1 MGSFKGGE
9 RKDGLEG
16 AMRTTQ
22 TPHSRK
28 ARTVIIDTWA
38 NFFIL
43 FLPPAIRPRQE
54 IHLFP
59 VLIKY
64 VYFFIVHLFIENI
77 ALQSWFYREGSFR
90 FSLCLAQSQDI
101 FSWYLLVTK
110 TQVFLILKLL
120 LASLPPQQNY
130 QAPAYSLVFNIFFIW
145 LLRCPYSL
153 NTYFK
158 SYLSYIFQSF
168 TCFILMGH
176 SAKNVHLLSH
186 LKNGQ
191 VKKFIWR
198 PKFTM

>member
-101 FSWYLLVTK
+101 FLDTCWSLKPKSLWSWNCYWPLSHPSR
-110 TQVFLILKLL
+110 IIRLL
-120 LASLPPQQNY
+120 LIAWFSISSL
-130 QAPAYSLVFNIFFIW
+130 FGF
-145 LLRCPYSL
+145 
-153 NTYFK
+153 
-158 SYLSYIFQSF
+158 
-168 TCFILMGH
+168 
-176 SAKNVHLLSH
+176 
-186 LKNGQ
+186 
-191 VKKFIWR
+191 
-198 PKFTM
+198 